1 MKAPMR
7 GPAVAFLAT
16 ERSYHSPRKSRF
28 ARKAVLRLRTYSLVI
43 SMTGVIDPV

>member
-1 MKAPMR
+1 MPELRMGTREEWQEAR
-7 GPAVAFLAT
+7 F
-16 ERSYHSPRKSRF
+16 RF